1 MPIYRVVKTIQY
13 TEELEV
19 DAVDK
24 EAAESIALEQPC
36 ERNNDDTLY
45 EINTTL
51 VKQSDAVQG

>member
-1 MPIYRVVKTIQY
+1 MPMYRVVKTVQY

-24 EAAESIALEQPC
+24 DAAESIALEKPC
-36 ERNNDDTLY
+36 KRNDDDTLY

-51 VKQSDAVQG
+51 VEQSGAVAG